1 MSSHKYTFFSEKGY
15 KLTKSYTSARTFLGL
30 GRYAAYKDFG
40 EDSWK
45 IGYGSKEL
53 NGHGLT
59 AKDKA
64 TQEEIDKQFYI
75 DLKEFSNKLKD
86 YVFVNLN
93 TSRKAALLSFAH
105 SVGIQSFKSCKLLDL
120 INSYSS
126 KTKIIKEW
134 SPFIN
139 TYWMSGGDLM
149 VARRRAELDMYF
161 AADKE
166 IPTFYRHNCH
176 TEACLLNLVET

>member
-1 MSSHKYTFFSEKGY
+1 MKSPKYSFFSEKGY

-40 EDSWK
+40 EDSWR

-86 YVFVNLN
+86 YVV
-93 TSRKAALLSFAH
+93 LLTYDGYSE
-105 SVGIQSFKSCKLLDL
+105 V
-120 INSYSS
+120 SYNG
-126 KTKIIKEW
+126 T
-134 SPFIN
+134 
-139 TYWMSGGDLM
+139 
-149 VARRRAELDMYF
+149 
-161 AADKE
+161 
-166 IPTFYRHNCH
+166 
-176 TEACLLNLVET
+176 VEVP